1 MSRFVPS
8 AAGRA
13 RSADWGGPGRSL
25 RRPGGAGG
33 SARRRHPLSASPF
46 PPDLLL
52 ERLSPVRL
60 LCARRAPCAHRGRPG
75 ASAPAAGTLLS
86 PVFRPFSE
94 GRPSEGRPGCVTC
107 KPCFRN
113 RLWGASV
120 VGNRVFPLFYPP
132 AFGHMPPP
140 LPPRC
145 REPAFCLSA
154 VRR

>member
-1 MSRFVPS
+1 MSRAPLDVRALPTG
-8 AAGRA
+8 AGPGAACGDPAGRA
-13 RSADWGGPGRSL
+13 AL
-25 RRPGGAGG
+25 LAGG
-33 SARRRHPLSASPF
+33 VPFLLHLSRQTSLWRGFPLCAYCAR
-46 PPDLLL
+46 
-52 ERLSPVRL
+52 
-60 LCARRAPCAHRGRPG
+60 ARRAPCAHRGRPG
-75 ASAPAAGTLLS
+75 ASAPAARTLLS
-86 PVFRPFSE
+86 LAFRPFSE

-113 RLWGASV
+113 RLWGAPV